1 MHVYRS
7 ISTGTTRKIDANNW
21 SWAAAVCNTLVLVQQ
36 HLQYKLYTRITLL
49 QGKLHFSSI
58 SFRCRRKPREQ
69 DGAEGPCVPVLW
81 TPGTRCWL
89 WQGVG
94 CPLVMQ
100 CSYIQNL
107 FLLNNQL
114 LRSLGR
120 TAACGL
126 RRAKQIRTTAVTAAQ
141 PESWGGRGAG
151 AVSPG
156 CCGSFLCEF

>member
-1 MHVYRS
+1 MYTDLS
-7 ISTGTTRKIDANNW
+7 P
-21 SWAAAVCNTLVLVQQ
+21 LVQHVRLMLTTDPEQ
-36 HLQYKLYTRITLL
+36 KQSVTLWYWYN
-49 QGKLHFSSI
+49 STYSTNSI
-58 SFRCRRKPREQ
+58 HVSLFCKENCTFLPSVL
-69 DGAEGPCVPVLW
+69 GAEESPGSRTEQRDPVCLW

-100 CSYIQNL
+100 CSYVQNL